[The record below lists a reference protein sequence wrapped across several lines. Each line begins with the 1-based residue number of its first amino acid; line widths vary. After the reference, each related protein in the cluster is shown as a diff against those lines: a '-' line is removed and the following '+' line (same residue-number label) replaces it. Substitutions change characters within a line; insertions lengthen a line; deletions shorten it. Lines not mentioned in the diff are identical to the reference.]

1 MKNFIIINKSKL
13 FLLFVFFILTNC
25 KNNDE
30 DLQIEK
36 CGCNSV
42 VTKKIPESA
51 NLIGEIKF
59 KTQLDPNDTYYNNKF
74 WITYVEANC
83 VNCVHHMIVCNEN
96 ILPQEILKLK
106 NSSKTISVKFSGDL
120 KEICEKIFA
129 PADYTYE
136 NITLTTIQIN

>member
-1 MKNFIIINKSKL
+1 
-13 FLLFVFFILTNC
+13 
-25 KNNDE
+25 
-30 DLQIEK
+30 
-36 CGCNSV
+36 
-42 VTKKIPESA
+42 
-51 NLIGEIKF
+51 
-59 KTQLDPNDTYYNNKF
+59 
-74 WITYVEANC
+74 
-83 VNCVHHMIVCNEN
+83 MIVCNEN